1 MSKVYE
7 TLKKKNDTSVEIY
20 PNIERQNIPDGAINT
35 AKVEDASITT
45 NKIVDSAV
53 TSAKLND
60 GAVTIQKLGFHLYEH
75 NICTGSDATFEESGD
90 IMIFKIL
97 STDSTPFNDAGEVA
111 SLLYERGHDLEHPL
125 MATGR
130 NDNDSFRVVTDV
142 DFGAQTED
150 NDYCEQYV
158 IGVYGTSDD
167 ELKAL
172 CVTLSENETTK
183 VVGRELSTTYFNDT
197 VVTLF

>member
-97 STDSTPFNDAGEVA
+97 STDSTPFIGKATI
-111 SLLYERGHDLEHPL
+111 LQGH
-125 MATGR
+125 
-130 NDNDSFRVVTDV
+130 
-142 DFGAQTED
+142 
-150 NDYCEQYV
+150 
-158 IGVYGTSDD
+158 
-167 ELKAL
+167 L
-172 CVTLSENETTK
+172 CHKPNSHK
-183 VVGRELSTTYFNDT
+183 CVG
-197 VVTLF
+197 LFFKS